1 MDRNEEEEESKYL
14 KQPKPKMINHRKNS
28 NWLWQKQVNEP
39 LTKTTLFLFG
49 NIAYLVRIVGSFAT
63 NFLFFLEAET

>member
-39 LTKTTLFLFG
+39 LTKTTLFCLG
-49 NIAYLVRIVGSFAT
+49 TLPI
-63 NFLFFLEAET
+63 